1 MSLISP
7 HCFHPPLYPYHLYP
21 NSPAVIKSYPTL
33 VTINF
38 SPHSLIIFQFPFH
51 TKPFSKFGS
60 QVNST
65 QLPHYRQFS
74 CVAKTQNISPYPPSR
89 CHRLDQSL
97 LSTRPATSYFL
108 PSFPQRSTLLSLS
121 PLLSFALTLPTP
133 LLRVCTPVF
142 LAFPSHQIL
151 LFPPNHQ
158 SGVDT
163 CTVSSLLSIP
173 TQFTSWYRT
182 SLGQPHTPAS
192 VSSVPSHQRL
202 SVHRPHCRLHMHS
215 FPFQEPGL
223 SIPKPPLKSLCPT
236 ACGCVCRPTRSY
248 M

>member
-74 CVAKTQNISPYPPSR
+74 CVAKTKTYLHTPISMPPLRSVTPLYSPR
-89 CHRLDQSL
+89 NFL
-97 LSTRPATSYFL
+97 LSTLIPATLY
-108 PSFPQRSTLLSLS
+108 
-121 PLLSFALTLPTP
+121 FALTLPTSLP
-133 LLRVCTPVF
+133 YSPSAHQF
-142 LAFPSHQIL
+142 YFPSHLIRSS
-151 LFPPNHQ
+151 PMHQ
-158 SGVDT
+158 TTNQGWTLV
-163 CTVSSLLSIP
+163 L
-173 TQFTSWYRT
+173 Y
-182 SLGQPHTPAS
+182 PAS
-192 VSSVPSHQRL
+192 SPSPHSSHPDTA
-202 SVHRPHCRLHMHS
+202 
-215 FPFQEPGL
+215 
-223 SIPKPPLKSLCPT
+223 PL
-236 ACGCVCRPTRSY
+236 
-248 M
+248 

>member
-74 CVAKTQNISPYPPSR
+74 CVAKTKTYLHTPISMPPLRSVTPLHSPR
-89 CHRLDQSL
+89 NFL
-97 LSTRPATSYFL
+97 LSTLIPATL
-108 PSFPQRSTLLSLS
+108 C
-121 PLLSFALTLPTP
+121 FALTLPTS
-133 LLRVCTPVF
+133 LFC
-142 LAFPSHQIL
+142 SHS
-151 LFPPNHQ
+151 PNFF
-158 SGVDT
+158 
-163 CTVSSLLSIP
+163 SLLSLSQLLP
-173 TQFTSWYRT
+173 STPRLHTSFTGLPISSDPPPCTKPPIRGGHL
-182 SLGQPHTPAS
+182 SCVQPPLHPHTVHNLIPHLFRTTPH
-192 VSSVPSHQRL
+192 PSI
-202 SVHRPHCRLHMHS
+202 
-215 FPFQEPGL
+215 GL
-223 SIPKPPLKSLCPT
+223 IGS
-236 ACGCVCRPTRSY
+236 
-248 M
+248 

>member
-65 QLPHYRQFS
+65 QLPHYRQFY
-74 CVAKTQNISPYPPSR
+74 CVAKTKTYLHTPISMPPLRSVTLLYSPRNFLLFYPHSR
-89 CHRLDQSL
+89 NSL
-97 LSTRPATSYFL
+97 LCSHSPNF
-108 PSFPQRSTLLSLS
+108 S
-121 PLLSFALTLPTP
+121 PLLP
-133 LLRVCTPVF
+133 VCTPVLF
-142 LAFPSHQIL
+142 SFPSHQIL
-151 LFPPNHQ
+151 PHAPNHQ

-163 CTVSSLLSIP
+163 CPVSSLLSIP
-173 TQFTSWYRT
+173 TQFTS
-182 SLGQPHTPAS
+182 
-192 VSSVPSHQRL
+192 
-202 SVHRPHCRLHMHS
+202 
-215 FPFQEPGL
+215 
-223 SIPKPPLKSLCPT
+223 
-236 ACGCVCRPTRSY
+236 
-248 M
+248 

>member
-74 CVAKTQNISPYPPSR
+74 CVAKTKTYLHTPISMPPLRSVTPLYSPR
-89 CHRLDQSL
+89 NFL
-97 LSTRPATSYFL
+97 LSTLIPA
-108 PSFPQRSTLLSLS
+108 
-121 PLLSFALTLPTP
+121 PLCFALTLPTSLP
-133 LLRVCTPVF
+133 LLRVCTPVLF
-142 LAFPSHQIL
+142 SFPSHQIL
-151 LFPPNHQ
+151 PHAPNHQ

-163 CTVSSLLSIP
+163 CPVSSLLSIP
-173 TQFTSWYRT
+173 TQFTS
-182 SLGQPHTPAS
+182 
-192 VSSVPSHQRL
+192 
-202 SVHRPHCRLHMHS
+202 
-215 FPFQEPGL
+215 
-223 SIPKPPLKSLCPT
+223 
-236 ACGCVCRPTRSY
+236 
-248 M
+248 